1 MTTPFIQVAPSKS
14 AAIYTAALIIDKRGA
29 MPRDEL
35 FARMDF
41 GPAVTREKKLQQ
53 AFDTDWLGETQTGF
67 ISLTDYS
74 KRILDRDKPK
84 EEYVGQITPTTY
96 RPNVFA
102 SPGLSA
108 QHIPKRG
115 GLRPASDLAPA
126 WSVKPDGCSVKSA
139 GGGGT

>member
-1 MTTPFIQVAPSKS
+1 MTTPFIQVVPSKS

-53 AFDTDWLGETQTGF
+53 AFDTDWLRETQTGF

-74 KRILDRDKPK
+74 KRHLELDKPK
-84 EEYVGQITPTTY
+84 EEYVGQVTPTTY

-102 SPGLSA
+102 SPGLSKRY
-108 QHIPKRG
+108 IPNRRG
-115 GLRPASDLAPA
+115 PRDDVPA

-139 GGGGT
+139 GGGAT